1 MCKEGCTSCSACQ
14 LKHASKKGPIRK
26 RDHKKGS
33 SSGGASVS
41 APVVRH
47 YKTRAH
53 IATPETLALAAAK
66 DITPKA
72 AAKMRLALGRRPQR

>member
-14 LKHASKKGPIRK
+14 LKHASKKGPQ
-26 RDHKKGS
+26 KKGS
-33 SSGGASVS
+33 SRGRAAVS

-66 DITPKA
+66 DITPKS